1 MIAVGEPSSPA
12 HRDPSRRDE
21 ENRLFA
27 RLAIDRDPAARD
39 AVVRHFMPLARQ
51 LARRYRHV
59 EDLDDLEQVAAL
71 GLMKAIDRFQPE
83 RGLAFTSFAFPTIL
97 GELKRH
103 LRDRGWSVRPPR
115 AVQELIG
122 SVARHACDLHTE
134 LGRSPSPAELAERTE
149 TSVEQV
155 LEALQAATARHSLSL
170 DQTGFGGAEP
180 DTRRFEIAVDEAGF
194 AIAEDVAV
202 LEGLMRALPE
212 RERVVLHLRFNEDLT
227 QSRIAEIIGVSQM
240 HVSRIVRRA
249 LEQLRTAASDERS
262 LDTGANEP
270 MSSITRSS

>member
-1 MIAVGEPSSPA
+1 
-12 HRDPSRRDE
+12 
-21 ENRLFA
+21 
-27 RLAIDRDPAARD
+27 
-39 AVVRHFMPLARQ
+39 MPLARQ

-59 EDLDDLEQVAAL
+59 DDLDDLEQVAAL

-83 RGLAFTSFAFPTIL
+83 RGLAFTSFAYPTIL

-103 LRDRGWSVRPPR
+103 LRDRVWSVRPPR
-115 AVQELIG
+115 AVQELVG
-122 SVARHACDLHTE
+122 RVARHAADLHTE
-134 LGRSPSPAELAERTE
+134 LGRSPSPAELAERAGIL
-149 TSVEQV
+149 VEQV
-155 LEALQAATARHSLSL
+155 LEALHAATARHALSL

-180 DTRRFEIAVDEAGF
+180 DTRRFEIAVEEAGF

-212 RERVVLHLRFNEDLT
+212 RERLVLHLRFNEDLT
-227 QSRIAEIIGVSQM
+227 QSRIGEIVGASQM

-262 LDTGANEP
+262 PGAGASGATPSLTCSSRLDPSGLGSDGGLGVVSP
-270 MSSITRSS
+270 